1 MGPTFA
7 NEMSACLR
15 APSLHNCP
23 PDLACRLH
31 HFRSRH
37 SITAGSTA
45 KVFRAVLTV
54 GPFLYALLPRSVL
67 RGFGRDGNDALHLAV
82 RHDHV
87 AAVKLLIRHINIIE
101 PKALNTKNSAGCAG
115 TLWPTSLPSS
125 GRLCAAGTR
134 RFWLRYNTT
143 ARRRTSSPCC
153 SQPVPTKAQW
163 TEYTSMHRCGRYHH
177 AGVAL
182 AALAGLFFRGQAHR
196 GEIGTTTELPP
207 LL

>member
-115 TLWPTSLPSS
+115 TLWPTSLSS
-125 GRLCAAGTR
+125 TTDCVRQGHGASGCDTIRHVVGRPRRAARSRCRQKRNGQ
-134 RFWLRYNTT
+134 NIQVCIAAAATT
-143 ARRRTSSPCC
+143 TPA
-153 SQPVPTKAQW
+153 W
-163 TEYTSMHRCGRYHH
+163 HF
-177 AGVAL
+177 

-196 GEIGTTTELPP
+196 GEIGTTTELSP